1 MAATP
6 RMITLL
12 GLGLGLL
19 VVLGARQSKPRET
32 MTLRDRAIEAQRVAA
47 LSAARARVLTEQWSA
62 TKNPSERKV

>member
-19 VVLGARQSKPRET
+19 VVLGARQSEPSEPT
-32 MTLRDRAIEAQRVAA
+32 TLRDRAIEAQRIAA
-47 LSAARARVLTEQWSA
+47 LSAARARVLTAQWSA
-62 TKNPSERKV
+62 TKDPSER